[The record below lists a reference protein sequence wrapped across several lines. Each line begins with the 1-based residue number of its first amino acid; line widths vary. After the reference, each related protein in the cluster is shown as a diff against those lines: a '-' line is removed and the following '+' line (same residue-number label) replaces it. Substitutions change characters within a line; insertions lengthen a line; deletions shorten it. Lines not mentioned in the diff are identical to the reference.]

1 MKDIKMVNINKIDLY
16 EWIIL
21 LPIIWAFSGQL
32 LTSDAYKAMI
42 AMSIVS
48 LAVSVWRYGYNTII
62 DNIANNRWIQ
72 IIGIMLIS
80 SIFYKEYSGAVS
92 SGVLRAYAIM
102 LISLICLPKA
112 LTHKLLKNLHWLLLI
127 SSLTMLTYTILNMY
141 HWGNPR
147 ALWDINPIPYT
158 TISSAVAISSL
169 CYFLTST
176 SKEIRNVSLITL
188 IFSFNAL
195 VIGLSRGPFLALLCS
210 MFITIIFIHIKK
222 SLNYSKLLSAIFVM
236 LLSITINSSLVTER
250 VKTTEESIS
259 TVKAGGTDSSIG
271 ARLELWKSSTH
282 LILEYPILG
291 LGNKEKLYREELAN
305 NGIIAPSTTQW
316 SHYHN
321 QYIDTFV
328 KQGFLGLFLLILLV
342 VYPLTQIKYLD
353 TLPASII
360 LGILSTFWV
369 AALTDNP
376 MNNAQPLIVFLA
388 LISLVL
394 QNIRKV

>member
-1 MKDIKMVNINKIDLY
+1 
-16 EWIIL
+16 
-21 LPIIWAFSGQL
+21 
-32 LTSDAYKAMI
+32 
-42 AMSIVS
+42 
-48 LAVSVWRYGYNTII
+48 
-62 DNIANNRWIQ
+62 
-72 IIGIMLIS
+72 
-80 SIFYKEYSGAVS
+80 
-92 SGVLRAYAIM
+92 
-102 LISLICLPKA
+102 
-112 LTHKLLKNLHWLLLI
+112 
-127 SSLTMLTYTILNMY
+127 
-141 HWGNPR
+141 
-147 ALWDINPIPYT
+147 
-158 TISSAVAISSL
+158 
-169 CYFLTST
+169 
-176 SKEIRNVSLITL
+176 
-188 IFSFNAL
+188 
-195 VIGLSRGPFLALLCS
+195 
-210 MFITIIFIHIKK
+210 
-222 SLNYSKLLSAIFVM
+222 LSAIFVM

-305 NGIIAPSTTQW
+305 NGTIAPSTTKW

-394 QNIRKV
+394 QNIRKE